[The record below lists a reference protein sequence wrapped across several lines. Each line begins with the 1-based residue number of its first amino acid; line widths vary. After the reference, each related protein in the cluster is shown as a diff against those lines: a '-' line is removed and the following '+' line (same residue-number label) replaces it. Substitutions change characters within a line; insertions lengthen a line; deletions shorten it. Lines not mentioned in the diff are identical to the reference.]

1 MTYLHDRLEPGDHYV
16 NRYKR
21 ATLPCD
27 SLLDKPDE
35 LAALSGPVKTYNVRD
50 AMKGGDC
57 HTGAC
62 RVEVSQKQVANVQMA
77 ARQSD
82 NAS

>member
-1 MTYLHDRLEPGDHYV
+1 MIYVRDRLEPGDHYV

-27 SLLDKPDE
+27 SLLDKPDK

-50 AMKGGDC
+50 SKGEVTKGAD
-57 HTGAC
+57 TGRTAGPSS
-62 RVEVSQKQVANVQMA
+62 RSL
-77 ARQSD
+77 
-82 NAS
+82 